1 MAVSDSDAAHQ
12 AGPVSERVG
21 VALTA
26 RELFQRS
33 EIDVIPGAG
42 SPLEARLI
50 AAAGFAAIYVSGY
63 AHAATIYGKPDIGLV
78 GAAETIANVAAIR
91 QVVDLPLIV
100 DADTGYGDVVNVRD
114 TVRRLEQAGA
124 NAIQIE
130 DQVWPKRC
138 GHLAGKRVISRDD
151 MLRKVAAAAQGRRSH
166 DTVIIARTD
175 ARSPLGLEEALER
188 AQSFAAAGADAVFV
202 DAPESVEELERIG
215 AEVSAPTM
223 ANMSE
228 TGLTPLL
235 DAQKLQ
241 DLGFSIALF
250 PTSLLRIATKSC
262 ERMLLHLRTTG
273 ETATLVP
280 DMMSLDELNTLVG
293 LDRLTAF
300 EDSITATVPM

>member
-1 MAVSDSDAAHQ
+1 MAVPNSGTRAS
-12 AGPVSERVG
+12 AGPS
-21 VALTA
+21 LTA
-26 RELFQRS
+26 RELFRRP
-33 EIDVIPGAG
+33 EIDVVPGAG
-42 SPLEARLI
+42 TPLEARLI

-63 AHAATIYGKPDIGLV
+63 AHAAAIYGKPDIGLV

-124 NAIQIE
+124 DAIQIE

-151 MLRKVAAAAQGRRSH
+151 MLRKVAAAAQGRRSD

-175 ARSPLGLEEALER
+175 ARRPLGFEEALER
-188 AQSFAAAGADAVFV
+188 AQSFAAAGADAVFI
-202 DAPESVEELERIG
+202 DAPESVGELERIG
-215 AEVSAPTM
+215 AEVGAPTV

-235 DAQKLQ
+235 GARKLQ
-241 DLGFSIALF
+241 DFGFSIALF
-250 PTSLLRIATKSC
+250 PTSLLRVATRAG
-262 ERMLLHLRTTG
+262 ERMLEHLRATG
-273 ETATLVP
+273 DTSAWLP
-280 DMMSLDELNTLVG
+280 DMMSLDELNALVG
-293 LDRLTAF
+293 LDGLTAF
-300 EDSITATVPM
+300 EDSVSAVAST

>member
-1 MAVSDSDAAHQ
+1 MAVSDSRAAHQ
-12 AGPVSERVG
+12 VGPVG
-21 VALTA
+21 LALTA

-33 EIDVIPGAG
+33 EIDVVPGAG

-63 AHAATIYGKPDIGLV
+63 AHAAAIYGKPDIGLV

-138 GHLAGKRVISRDD
+138 GHLAGKRVIGRDD
-151 MLRKVAAAAQGRRSH
+151 MLRKVAAAAQGRR
-166 DTVIIARTD
+166 TD
-175 ARSPLGLEEALER
+175 ARSPLGFEEALER
-188 AQSFAAAGADAVFV
+188 AQSFAAVGADAVFV

-215 AEVSAPTM
+215 AEVSAPTL

-235 DAQKLQ
+235 GAQKLQ

-250 PTSLLRIATKSC
+250 PTLLLRVAAKSC
-262 ERMLLHLRTTG
+262 ERVLLHLRTTG

>member
-1 MAVSDSDAAHQ
+1 MAVSDSSAAHQ
-12 AGPVSERVG
+12 AGPAG
-21 VALTA
+21 VAVTA

-33 EIDVIPGAG
+33 EIDVVPGAG

-124 NAIQIE
+124 NA
-130 DQVWPKRC
+130 
-138 GHLAGKRVISRDD
+138 
-151 MLRKVAAAAQGRRSH
+151 
-166 DTVIIARTD
+166 
-175 ARSPLGLEEALER
+175 
-188 AQSFAAAGADAVFV
+188 
-202 DAPESVEELERIG
+202 
-215 AEVSAPTM
+215 
-223 ANMSE
+223 
-228 TGLTPLL
+228 
-235 DAQKLQ
+235 
-241 DLGFSIALF
+241 
-250 PTSLLRIATKSC
+250 
-262 ERMLLHLRTTG
+262 G